1 MFLFY
6 SAVSFHGKVP
16 LPAHNGRRFAHFFVE
31 LRGPDSAPRKV
42 SPRFSGAREFTVRLR
57 EVPSAPL
64 YCQNTRNRFS
74 VLRTLCTPVCLGG
87 GGSEGGGDVSVIHNA
102 S

>member
-1 MFLFY
+1 MFLFC

-16 LPAHNGRRFAHFFVE
+16 PPAHNGRRFAHFFVE

-42 SPRFSGAREFTVRLR
+42 SPRFSGARELTVRLC

-64 YCQNTRNRFS
+64 YCQNSRNRFS
-74 VLRTLCTPVCLGG
+74 VLCVPLCVFRGEEG
-87 GGSEGGGDVSVIHNA
+87 AGGGDVSVTHNA